1 VVVVHGGAWAIPDSL
16 EAASRAGVRAAGR
29 AAFKVLKDG
38 GSALEAV
45 TEAVRLL
52 EDDPTFDAGKGSV
65 LTKEGQ
71 VEMDAM
77 VMEGQELGVGAIACV
92 RNVKNPVLLAR
103 RVLEGTPHTMMVG
116 EGAERLALEDPP
128 LQLAGRADLV
138 TAAGEE
144 EWERF
149 KKYNQ
154 CVSTLFC
161 QQEGHDTVG
170 AVALDLAGNVASAT
184 STGGITGKRGGRVG
198 DSPLAGSGG
207 YADSRL
213 GAVSTTG
220 HGESITKVCL
230 AHRVVQAMQGN
241 PANKAGREGLAYM
254 QNRVGGSG
262 GLVAVDVSG
271 RWAAEFTTVRM
282 PWSAITRE
290 GEQHGFLPGENLS
303 GCY

>member
-16 EAASRAGVRAAGR
+16 EAASRAGVRASSQ
-29 AAFKVLKDG
+29 AAFKVLKKG

-52 EDDPTFDAGKGSV
+52 EDDPAFDAGKGSV

-71 VEMDAM
+71 D
-77 VMEGQELGVGAIACV
+77 LGVGAIACV
-92 RNVKNPVLLAR
+92 NNVKNPVLLAR
-103 RVLEGTPHTMMVG
+103 RVLENTPHTMMVG

-138 TAAGEE
+138 TKAGEE

-170 AVALDLAGNVASAT
+170 AVALDLSGNVASAT

-207 YADSRL
+207 YADNRS

-230 AHRVVQAMQGN
+230 AHRVVQDMQAN
-241 PANKAGREGLAYM
+241 PANKAASEGLAYM
-254 QNRVGGSG
+254 QSRVGGSG
-262 GLVAVDVSG
+262 GLVAVDVFG
-271 RWAAEFTTVRM
+271 RWSAEFTTVRM

-303 GCY
+303 GC